1 MLILTYLYSITQCG
15 LANYTKKK
23 KKKPLSAQGSS
34 YELLIFGVSHARSNF
49 KVLP

>member
-23 KKKPLSAQGSS
+23 KKASLSTREFIRA
-34 YELLIFGVSHARSNF
+34 LNLCR
-49 KVLP
+49 

>member
-23 KKKPLSAQGSS
+23 KKKASLSTREFIRA
-34 YELLIFGVSHARSNF
+34 LNLWR
-49 KVLP
+49 